1 MGLVR
6 QQGHLEETIFLV
18 GTPQCLLAEGLA
30 DLALEALLGER
41 PEPIVETHL
50 RALGVRYDADV
61 AAACSTASEALS
73 ALRGNVALM
82 LHRDGATPDDAVAAF
97 ERWGLLPRAR
107 AEKSVRFL
115 TDPTW
120 SSYIHC
126 YVEGLPLCRRY
137 VAGDVARF
145 ERLLTD
151 PLTPQELAAA

>member
-1 MGLVR
+1 MG
-6 QQGHLEETIFLV
+6 
-18 GTPQCLLAEGLA
+18 
-30 DLALEALLGER
+30 
-41 PEPIVETHL
+41 
-50 RALGVRYDADV
+50 
-61 AAACSTASEALS
+61 AAA
-73 ALRGNVALM
+73 GV
-82 LHRDGATPDDAVAAF
+82 
-97 ERWGLLPRAR
+97 R

-151 PLTPQELAAA
+151 PVTPAELAAA